1 MTLTRARTIQYVGIL
16 FSLMLI
22 AVGYWYWSARA
33 GVKTNTSASQSQG
46 TGQLDSGLAGYWKLD
61 ETTGSS
67 ALDAST
73 NSNHGTLTNMENGDW
88 VAGQIGN
95 GLDFDGSNEYVTL
108 GSPST
113 LDDID
118 YITICAWV
126 NPDTITNDPRIY
138 AKTDSSGL
146 NGTGLN
152 LSNAS
157 NSLEFRRG
165 SAGAS
170 ASRWNTQSST
180 VTTGAWQHLCATYEA
195 TGDTSDPKMYIN
207 GVPQTITETT
217 APSGAAT
224 SDASY
229 DAIIGNRSDAARPF
243 DGRIDEVRIYNRI
256 LSSDEIVQLY
266 RLTTPTATDTYLNG
280 YWSFNGQDI
289 SGTAAYDRSGAG
301 NTGTLTGGPARSAG
315 IAGQAL
321 DFDGTDDYVTV
332 PDNSALDVP
341 SNFVSLS
348 GWFNR
353 DTATT
358 DDVIIAKRNGV
369 AAANAGY
376 IVYLD
381 ATTDKLVF
389 EVSDGTDEY
398 SLTSTTAFTA
408 PGWHHFAVT
417 YEDDVV
423 SSTEI
428 YIDGLANNAVHS
440 GTIANIGDITNAVAF
455 VVGAESDAGS
465 PFDGRIDEIRV
476 YQGLVLQAAQIKSL
490 FMQAEPDATN
500 TSALQSAGSG
510 RLESGLT
517 AYWRLDDGT
526 SGASPTTAADAST
539 NGIAAGTLTNSP
551 TWTTGQIGSAVDFDG
566 TDDYIAVADT
576 SLLDFGDT
584 DDFTL
589 TGWFNRDTATT
600 DDVIVAK
607 RTTVL
612 AGATGYVAYLDA
624 TTDKLV
630 FEVSDGTDEYS
641 LSSAS
646 TFTSGA
652 KTGWH
657 HFAIVWDQDSSGG
670 SEIYIDGIAD
680 GATDSGTIGNVGDLS
695 NALQF
700 GIGVNSLA
708 NNPFDG
714 KIDEVRV
721 YSRTLSLDEIVEL
734 YRLATPTSID
744 TSLKGYWSFNGQD
757 MNGNTTYDRSGVRNT
772 GTLTNGP
779 TKTVGVVGQGVD
791 FDGSNDYVSVADA
804 NILDGFSDLSFSGW
818 FYRDTFTT
826 DDTVIAKKNS
836 SSTGDAGYILYIDD
850 ATDQLIFKISDGTN
864 EYSLTSRTTFT
875 ATGWN
880 FFTMSW
886 ANTGPSGSRMYING
900 LDNNATHN
908 AGTWSISDDPTNTLV
923 LALGAESDAG
933 SPFDGK
939 LDEIRLYTG
948 VLTAAQAKMQ
958 YDASAPDKGNSSASQ
973 PQGTGR
979 LDSGLAGYWK
989 LDENTGT
996 SASDA
1001 STNGNTG
1008 TLTNGPTW
1016 TTGQI
1021 GSGVDFDGTNDYI
1034 VSAANSPAVASLTQ
1048 GSFAFWIKPRSA
1060 SFQGVIFRS
1069 GSDGGGNSPTG
1080 GFEISGDLW
1089 AGTQTIRFMTAGS
1102 AGDMMARSTTTLV
1115 LNTWTHVVVV
1125 WDGTLTAANVKF
1137 YQNGVLDTT
1146 ATQFNGSGSYVA
1158 SDGSF
1163 NFGIPDGS
1171 GYRLDGILDEFRVYN
1186 RQLSADEVGQLY
1198 RLGTPTGTDT
1208 SLKGYWSFNGTD
1220 MSGTTAYDRSGSGN
1234 HGTLTNGP
1242 TKTVG
1247 KLGQGLNFDVVDDYV
1262 NAGSSASLDNLPAV
1276 TASLWIKPNSFG
1288 EGNTFGKLI
1297 GKDGSITAGAWQLSL
1312 LNGASCISAGTPTQ
1326 TASFF
1331 FAQTGAT
1338 GNHRLSRCSADN
1350 SITLNEWQH
1359 IAVTWDGATTGANN
1373 TGVRLYKNGVE
1384 VSYTTTSAAGVDS
1397 LGSDASLDLIIGNR
1411 PAGDRTFDGKID
1423 EVRLYNRVL
1432 SPDEIAALYNQSR

>member
-1 MTLTRARTIQYVGIL
+1 MTLTRARTIQYIGIL
-16 FSLMLI
+16 CSLLII

-61 ETTGSS
+61 EGSGTS
-67 ALDAST
+67 AADSST
-73 NSNHGTLTNMENGDW
+73 NGNTGTLTNGPTW
-88 VAGQIGN
+88 TTGQIGSAVQ
-95 GLDFDGSNEYVTL
+95 FDGTNDYFSAAYSGTTLAQLTVSFWTYSSSNPGSQKGIFQWANAL
-108 GSPST
+108 DSGSPFILLSDESAGPTSRLYIDAAYRATITLQNSVWNHVVIT
-113 LDDID
+113 LDASNLWTIYVNGVAAGTYQDNATHD
-118 YITICAWV
+118 YQ
-126 NPDTITNDPRIY
+126 P
-138 AKTDSSGL
+138 
-146 NGTGLN
+146 
-152 LSNAS
+152 NAS
-157 NSLEFRRG
+157 SIYLGNGFG
-165 SAGAS
+165 GYSAGKA
-170 ASRWNTQSST
+170 
-180 VTTGAWQHLCATYEA
+180 
-195 TGDTSDPKMYIN
+195 
-207 GVPQTITETT
+207 
-217 APSGAAT
+217 
-224 SDASY
+224 
-229 DAIIGNRSDAARPF
+229 
-243 DGRIDEVRIYNRI
+243 DELRVYNRA
-256 LSSDEIVQLY
+256 LSSDEVGQLY

-289 SGTAAYDRSGAG
+289 SGTTAYDRSGTGAS
-301 NTGTLTGGPARSAG
+301 GTLTGGPTRVSG
-315 IAGQAL
+315 IVGQAL

-341 SNFVSLS
+341 GNFVTLS

-358 DDVIIAKRNGV
+358 DDVIVAKRNGM

-381 ATTDKLVF
+381 ATTDKLIF

-398 SLTSTTAFTA
+398 SLTSTTTFTT
-408 PGWHHFAVT
+408 PGWHHFAIT

-423 SSTEI
+423 STTEI

-465 PFDGRIDEIRV
+465 PFDGKIDEVRM
-476 YQGLVLQAAQIKSL
+476 YQGIVLQAARIKTL
-490 FMQAEPDATN
+490 FDQAEPDVTN
-500 TSALQSAGSG
+500 TSALQTAGTG

-526 SGASPTTAADAST
+526 SGASPTTAADSST
-539 NGIAAGTLTNSP
+539 NGITAGTLTNSP

-576 SLLDFGDT
+576 PLLDFGDT

-612 AGATGYVAYLDA
+612 ANSTGYVAYLDA

-641 LSSAS
+641 LSSVS

-670 SEIYIDGIAD
+670 SEIYIDGVAD

-695 NALQF
+695 NAFQF
-700 GIGVNSLA
+700 GIGVNSLG

-734 YRLATPTSID
+734 YRLSTPTSID

-757 MNGNTTYDRSGVRNT
+757 MSGNTVYDRSGARNN
-772 GTLTNGP
+772 GTLTNSPTRTIGP
-779 TKTVGVVGQGVD
+779 AGQALN
-791 FDGSNDYVSVADA
+791 FDGSNDYVPMSSTATAD
-804 NILDGFSDLSFSGW
+804 I
-818 FYRDTFTT
+818 FTYT
-826 DDTVIAKKNS
+826 AWVKWTTGTNGTVIGTTSGGIQWRVINS
-836 SSTGDAGYILYIDD
+836 SGMGYLNLLAAGVIEIGSSRAIISPGVWTHVALTNDASGNYMFYVNGVDAGG
-850 ATDQLIFKISDGTN
+850 SGTN
-864 EYSLTSRTTFT
+864 AYNYSNERPVIGARYYDTGSEHFT
-875 ATGWN
+875 GAIDEVRIYN
-880 FFTMSW
+880 
-886 ANTGPSGSRMYING
+886 R
-900 LDNNATHN
+900 
-908 AGTWSISDDPTNTLV
+908 
-923 LALGAESDAG
+923 ALSV
-933 SPFDGK
+933 S
-939 LDEIRLYTG
+939 EIKSL
-948 VLTAAQAKMQ
+948 

-973 PQGTGR
+973 PQGTGN
-979 LDSGLAGYWK
+979 LDSGLAGYWP
-989 LDENTGT
+989 LDNGSGT
-996 SASDA
+996 TATDT
-1001 STNGNTG
+1001 STNGNNG

-1034 VSAANSPAVASLTQ
+1034 VSVANSPAVASLTQ
-1048 GSFAFWIKPRSA
+1048 GSFAFWLKPRTA
-1060 SFQGVIFRS
+1060 GNQGVIFRS
-1069 GSDGGGNSPTG
+1069 GADGGGNSPTS

-1102 AGDMMARSTTTLV
+1102 TGDMMARSTTTLT

-1125 WDGTLTAANVKF
+1125 WDGTLTAANVRF

-1146 ATQFNGSGSYVA
+1146 VTQFNGSGSYVA

-1171 GYRLDGILDEFRVYN
+1171 GYRLDGVLDEFRVYN

-1198 RLGTPTGTDT
+1198 RLATPTGTDT

-1331 FAQTGAT
+1331 FAQAGAA